1 MLIIIERLQLLIHI
15 MRKPAKPNITADS
28 LREVAQDSKRSLRD
42 DKKLEEMEEILKVRK
57 LEERYE
63 RGEVGMYFFLGST
76 GKQITDLPRRKHHH
90 LRQEP

>member
-1 MLIIIERLQLLIHI
+1 
-15 MRKPAKPNITADS
+15 MRKPAKPSITADS

-63 RGEVGMYFFLGST
+63 RGEVGLHFFLDST
-76 GKQITDLPRRKHHH
+76 GKQITDLSRRKHHH